1 MTKNFLSTSQKQMF
15 TAEKIAPIVKFL
27 LETQIISGNIFIA
40 GGGHFKIARM
50 IENNGINLSGL
61 NHISDVDIKDH
72 LESLMSLDEIV
83 TREDASESFEA
94 LEN

>member
-1 MTKNFLSTSQKQMF
+1 MLQF
-15 TAEKIAPIVKFL
+15 TCGL
-27 LETQIISGNIFIA
+27 LCTATGPSANGVWCNDCCLVTLAMITP
-40 GGGHFKIARM
+40 M